1 MVTKK
6 MSGKKTTKT
15 VSKKTKTTKNAGKK
29 VTLSAKGTKSSK
41 STKSTKTTK
50 AKKTEVSPPVP
61 PTVTAV
67 TEETTSTST
76 SGSKKL
82 TSSEIFEATVSRI
95 QENYD
100 TLIAEVDA
108 LAKTSKALSSRLK
121 KTRKQSIREV
131 TQLYKKTRSESKK
144 RKQRKPSGFA
154 KPSLI
159 SDELCEF
166 LGEPKGT
173 EMARTAVTTRITN
186 YIKENG
192 LQNPDNKKQILLDT
206 KLGKLIQVGP
216 GEDALTYFNI
226 QKYMKHHYKPVTS
239 SAATAAVV

>member
-1 MVTKK
+1 MAKAKK
-6 MSGKKTTKT
+6 SNAKK
-15 VSKKTKTTKNAGKK
+15 VSKKSTKSAKSTKTKK
-29 VTLSAKGTKSSK
+29 VTLSAKKQDTSK
-41 STKSTKTTK
+41 SV
-50 AKKTEVSPPVP
+50 AAPAP
-61 PTVTAV
+61 PTDTTTTTTTA
-67 TEETTSTST
+67 TTTT
-76 SGSKKL
+76 TTTTSKKL
-82 TSSEIFEATVSRI
+82 SSAEIFEATVNRI
-95 QENYD
+95 EENYD
-100 TLIAEVDA
+100 SLIAEVDA
-108 LAKTSKALSSRLK
+108 LVKTSKALSSRLK
-121 KTRKQSIREV
+121 KNRKQSVREV
-131 TQLYKKTRSESKK
+131 TQLYKKTRSDTKK

-216 GEDALTYFNI
+216 DEDPLTYFNI

-239 SAATAAVV
+239 VAAVV

>member
-15 VSKKTKTTKNAGKK
+15 VSKKSKNTKSAGKK
-29 VTLSAKGTKSSK
+29 VALSAKSK

-50 AKKTEVSPPVP
+50 TKKTEVAPPAP
-61 PTVTAV
+61 PTTTTV
-67 TEETTSTST
+67 TETTEPST

-82 TSSEIFEATVSRI
+82 TSAEIFEATVSRI

>member
-1 MVTKK
+1 MVKAKK
-6 MSGKKTTKT
+6 MNGTTSKK
-15 VSKKTKTTKNAGKK
+15 VSKKSKI
-29 VTLSAKGTKSSK
+29 TKSKK
-41 STKSTKTTK
+41 SLSVKATK
-50 AKKTEVSPPVP
+50 AKKTTKVTKTEVTPPVP
-61 PTVTAV
+61 PTTTTV
-67 TEETTSTST
+67 TETTEPST

-82 TSSEIFEATVSRI
+82 TSAEIFEATVSRI

-216 GEDALTYFNI
+216 DEDALTYFNI
-226 QKYMKHHYKPVTS
+226 QKYMKHHYKPITS
-239 SAATAAVV
+239 STTTAAVV